1 MTDLDQRY
9 SEQLMALHHAVS
21 QAPTT
26 DLEQRMF
33 TPGPAL
39 LQRFT
44 LGDLATEGA
53 RAIAE
58 NNELSRNFVRD
69 EFERR
74 GLTKSAEA
82 LDANVVASHSDML
95 DEQQMSPAI
104 KQIKHEGVTDNTLSF
119 AGQTID
125 ATEPDT
131 RYMANPTML
140 SSQEQLNDL
149 RATNADGEAI
159 NAYSKGVEI
168 TNESPSASLMTNLA
182 SNAASFAESLERS
195 VDSAKSRS
203 A

>member
-26 DLEQRMF
+26 ALEQRMF

-95 DEQQMSPAI
+95 DEQQMNPAI

-149 RATNADGEAI
+149 RATNADSEAI

>member
-21 QAPTT
+21 Q
-26 DLEQRMF
+26 EQRMF

-95 DEQQMSPAI
+95 DEQQMNPAI

-149 RATNADGEAI
+149 RATNADSEAI

>member
-1 MTDLDQRY
+1 
-9 SEQLMALHHAVS
+9 
-21 QAPTT
+21 
-26 DLEQRMF
+26 MF

-149 RATNADGEAI
+149 RATNADSEAI

-195 VDSAKSRS
+195 VDSTKSRS

>member
-9 SEQLMALHHAVS
+9 SEQLIALHHAVS

-26 DLEQRMF
+26 ELEQ
-33 TPGPAL
+33 
-39 LQRFT
+39 
-44 LGDLATEGA
+44 
-53 RAIAE
+53 
-58 NNELSRNFVRD
+58 NELSRNFVRD

-95 DEQQMSPAI
+95 DEQQMNPAI
-104 KQIKHEGVTDNTLSF
+104 KQIKHEGVTDSTLSF

-149 RATNADGEAI
+149 RATNADSEAI

>member
-26 DLEQRMF
+26 KLEQRMF

-149 RATNADGEAI
+149 RATNADSEAI

>member
-26 DLEQRMF
+26 ELEQTMF

-95 DEQQMSPAI
+95 DEQQMNPAI

-149 RATNADGEAI
+149 RATNADSEAI